1 MGLLRSKTRRRSS
14 IIKIQPPEN
23 VELML
28 NRFDIAIKDKIFTN
42 RVWKKFLIKN
52 KMQQKFIFDDKI
64 ELHKLY

>member
-52 KMQQKFIFDDKI
+52 KMQQKFIFHD
-64 ELHKLY
+64 